1 MTAPA
6 VVYRE
11 PARGYIT
18 SWVLLAALGG
28 GFALDATIGGA
39 ATHAV
44 AWIVAAV
51 LVVGIDALGVHASR
65 TLRSITVT
73 DDELRVGNDERIP
86 RADWSVPRSRS
97 TRWHRCSAAR
107 RAPGCRASCRACSCT
122 ATTTATSSSPP
133 SSRNALAAAL
143 GLPLSHDIG
152 VRPARPAELAALPDV
167 EDRSGS
173 LFTVAGIDLPPD
185 VLTVEELR
193 AAAVVFVAGDPP
205 VGFAMVDVLDGQA
218 YLHQLSVLPS
228 HMRRGLGGALIE
240 ATCDWAR
247 EHGYRAVTL
256 TTFTDVPWNGAVLPS
271 RGFVELPD
279 PPPELAAVRAAE
291 VAAGLDDVQPRCTMI
306 RVL

>member
-1 MTAPA
+1 M
-6 VVYRE
+6 VYRE
-11 PARGYIT
+11 AARGYLT

-28 GFALDATIGGA
+28 GFALDASIGGA

-44 AWIVAAV
+44 AWIIAVV

-86 RADWSVPRSRS
+86 RAELVGATLEVDPLAPVLGRTPGAGLPRFVPGLQL
-97 TRWHRCSAAR
+97 HRENDR
-107 RAPGCRASCRACSCT
+107 DVVV
-122 ATTTATSSSPP
+122 ATKQPE
-133 SSRNALAAAL
+133 RLAAAL

-152 VRPARPAELAALPDV
+152 VRSALPAELYALPDV

-173 LFTVAGIDLPPD
+173 LFAVAGIDLPPD
-185 VLTVEELR
+185 LLTVEELQ

-256 TTFTDVPWNGAVLPS
+256 TTFTDVPWNGPYYRA

-291 VAAGLDDVQPRCTMI
+291 IAAGLDDVHPRCTMI